1 MKRRKRF
8 AIRLVALGFAVTA
21 VAAPTAYAGPDG
33 MTGPELRTLHQS
45 VAPTDD
51 VVLAPDDRVSLGS
64 RWEPQPVMS
73 PEDLVVQRTT
83 PSTYS
88 PTSIDSGSGFEF
100 GTSALTGIVLI
111 LAAAGAGFVVLRQ
124 TRKGRLAGA

>member
-1 MKRRKRF
+1 MKRKKRF
-8 AIRLVALGFAVTA
+8 AIRLAALGFAVTA
-21 VAAPTAYAGPDG
+21 LAAPTALAGPYD
-33 MTGPELRTLHQS
+33 MTGPELRALHES
-45 VAPTDD
+45 VAPT
-51 VVLAPDDRVSLGS
+51 VLAPDDRVSLGS

-88 PTSIDSGSGFEF
+88 PVSTDGGSGFEI
-100 GTSALTGIVLI
+100 GTSAMTGIILL
-111 LAAAGAGFVVLRQ
+111 LAAGGTGFVVLRQ